1 MVLLLMLT
9 RSMTNNGLDP
19 RYFIDNDY
27 AIYGIESDG
36 TISGTPARSYHWQ
49 DEIYTS
55 GISRKVGGSVSGG
68 TDNGNYY
75 ISAGF
80 DDQGGVVPTSSFKSG
95 DLRINLNQ
103 DLNDKLILEA
113 RMSGYLSSTNFA
125 ESGDL
130 IGGSNQSFIK
140 NLISFRPIITEE
152 FEDFGEDLDLSNPY
166 SWINDFEDISKE
178 SRYIGNIGLTYKLP
192 VQGLRY
198 QVKVGR
204 KH

>member
-1 MVLLLMLT
+1 MGSEMCIRDSSRGANGVVVITTKKGKSGKVNIEAFSNTSVRVISKKYNVLDPYGFAT
-9 RSMTNNGLDP
+9 YVNEVNANNGLDP

-80 DDQGGVVPTSSFKSG
+80 DDQGV
-95 DLRINLNQ
+95 
-103 DLNDKLILEA
+103 
-113 RMSGYLSSTNFA
+113 
-125 ESGDL
+125 
-130 IGGSNQSFIK
+130 
-140 NLISFRPIITEE
+140 
-152 FEDFGEDLDLSNPY
+152 
-166 SWINDFEDISKE
+166 
-178 SRYIGNIGLTYKLP
+178 
-192 VQGLRY
+192 
-198 QVKVGR
+198 
-204 KH
+204 